1 MVISNE
7 VIERLSILSKLEL
20 SKQEKEVIKEDLGK
34 MIGYFGK
41 LEELDTEQIAPLSH
55 IFSMQ
60 NVFREDIVENKNI
73 KEKILEN
80 APDRTEEY
88 FKVPNTLR

>member
-7 VIERLSILSKLEL
+7 LIEKLSILSKLEL
-20 SKQEKEVIKEDLGK
+20 SKQEKEVVKEDLEK
-34 MIGYFGK
+34 MIGYFNK
-41 LEELDTEQIAPLSH
+41 LEELDTKQVEALSH
-55 IFSMQ
+55 IFSIQ
-60 NVFREDIVENKNI
+60 NVFREDIVENKNR

-80 APDRTEEY
+80 APDGINEY

>member
-7 VIERLSILSKLEL
+7 LIEKLSILSKLEL
-20 SKQEKEVIKEDLGK
+20 SKQEKEVVKEDLEK
-34 MIGYFGK
+34 MIGYFNK
-41 LEELDTEQIAPLSH
+41 LEKLDTKQVEALSH
-55 IFSMQ
+55 IFSIQ
-60 NVFREDIVENKNI
+60 NVFREDIVENKNR

-80 APDRTEEY
+80 APDGINEY